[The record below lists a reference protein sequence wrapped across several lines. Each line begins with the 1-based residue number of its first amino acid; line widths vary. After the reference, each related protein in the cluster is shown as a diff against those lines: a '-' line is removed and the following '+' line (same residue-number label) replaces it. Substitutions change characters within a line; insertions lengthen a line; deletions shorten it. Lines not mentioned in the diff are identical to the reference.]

1 MSDVSFIL
9 VYVDDVAASEA
20 FYASILGRG
29 AVKSSPTFAML
40 PAAPGLMLGL
50 WKRGGVQPP
59 ASVAGGGEIAFTAA
73 DKAEVD
79 ALYAEVARARR
90 KNRAGRHD
98 NGFRLHLRRDR
109 SGRDAASRF
118 HAGGELSRSRGKAIF
133 ANGLPLAWVKAPRTA
148 RWTGNAR
155 RMKG

>member
-20 FYASILGRG
+20 FYTSILGRG
-29 AVKSSPTFAML
+29 AIDSSPTFAML

-73 DKAEVD
+73 DEAEVD
-79 ALYAEVARARR
+79 ALYAKWRTLGVKIVQAATTMDF
-90 KNRAGRHD
+90 GYTFVGID
-98 NGFRLHLRRDR
+98 PDGTRLRVFTP
-109 SGRDAASRF
+109 AA
-118 HAGGELSRSRGKAIF
+118 
-133 ANGLPLAWVKAPRTA
+133 N
-148 RWTGNAR
+148 
-155 RMKG
+155 